1 MPKSKILTVRYCTW
15 CEMYHDETTPHLN
28 DEQKSESWDY
38 DVYHANG
45 TIYFSVDHVKD
56 QTE

>member
-1 MPKSKILTVRYCTW
+1 
-15 CEMYHDETTPHLN
+15 MYHDETTPHLN
-28 DEQKSESWDY
+28 DEQKAESWDY